1 MYSRGGRCIFWK
13 HGQFLFKISMWSKAK
28 KVCSTKLPVASFQFM
43 SVLPTPEYLK
53 KSKVGKTEFISDC
66 SSLPK
71 KTKTSSKHNTQS
83 YIYCTY
89 YVYTSIFF
97 CIIIL
102 HAWEKYKMYPHASI
116 QKRNTKMFY
125 WKKPYLVSST
135 VLFMKQI
142 HCKTNGDLIFS
153 SSVDLTEIPKFP
165 LQFPGKIQFDHIRD
179 LSCQTIPI
187 YIVINFCAGH
197 EDFIVFSI

>member
-1 MYSRGGRCIFWK
+1 MKFPHYEILPNIWVRWNVFRRRKICSFWK

-28 KVCSTKLPVASFQFM
+28 KVCSTKLPVATFQFM
-43 SVLPTPEYLK
+43 SVLPTPEFK
-53 KSKVGKTEFISDC
+53 KSKFGNTEFISDC

-125 WKKPYLVSST
+125 WKKPYLV
-135 VLFMKQI
+135 LFMKQI
-142 HCKTNGDLIFS
+142 HCETNGDLIYS

-165 LQFPGKIQFDHIRD
+165 FQIPCKI
-179 LSCQTIPI
+179 
-187 YIVINFCAGH
+187 
-197 EDFIVFSI
+197 